1 MSDSRSLHEVIGI
14 IDVMCDMQVNGMDS
28 AIPYL
33 RGNPGGGKTE
43 SIRAMAA
50 ENGDEFISCHFA
62 LKQPEDLGGIPQFT
76 TFEHGKE
83 KILSTKWSIPEILE
97 TLIKTSEKA
106 RAKKKKVI
114 FFLDDIHRSGPF
126 HVTALFELLSERKI
140 RDIALPDN
148 VAIVLAGNGSIKA
161 GAQLTNSAI
170 INRCSVFDV
179 YTDFDY
185 WSQNFAIPN
194 NFNNHIHSFLQ
205 NSRYRHFF
213 HEEEDIEKP
222 WGSPRSWTKLSN
234 LVNTLFSKK
243 TKMPADKLSY
253 ICQAHVGERAAK
265 EFVAYYQLVSKFKI
279 ADIFKF
285 INSSLGIKE
294 NEDIPGEKIL
304 ETVDAVIKKTA
315 SSTTEE
321 LQFYA
326 ISHAA
331 LIEFLQ
337 KDIKERKK
345 LHYVECMSVMLLSLE
360 KNPKNPFPEM
370 AISIFKELQ
379 AFLKSDPEMC
389 FKIMTKYDEMAQKI
403 GMPCITE
410 MLNAITGLTGK

>member
-1 MSDSRSLHEVIGI
+1 MSDKRSLHEVIDI
-14 IDVMCDMQVNGMDS
+14 IDTMCDMQVKGLDS

-43 SIRAMAA
+43 SIRAMAM

-76 TFEHGKE
+76 TFKNGKNE
-83 KILSTKWSIPEILE
+83 ILSTKWSIPEILE
-97 TLIKTSEKA
+97 TLIRASD
-106 RAKKKKVI
+106 RAKKKNKKVI

-148 VAIVLAGNGSIKA
+148 VALVLAGNGSIKA

-185 WSQNFAIPN
+185 WSEHFALPN
-194 NFNNHIHSFLQ
+194 KFNPHIHSFLK
-205 NSRYRHFF
+205 NDRYKHFF

-234 LVNTLFSKK
+234 LVNLMFEKK
-243 TKMPADKLSY
+243 QKMPADKLSY
-253 ICQAHVGERAAK
+253 ICQAHVGDKAAK
-265 EFVAYYQLVSKFKI
+265 EFVAYYQIISKFKI
-279 ADIFKF
+279 HEIFKF
-285 INSSLGIKE
+285 INQTL
-294 NEDIPGEKIL
+294 NEKDVP
-304 ETVDAVIKKTA
+304 ETVDLTIEKTK
-315 SSTTEE
+315 TTAGDE

-331 LIEFLQ
+331 VIEFLQ
-337 KDIKERKK
+337 KTPKERAK
-345 LHYVECMSVMLLSLE
+345 LKYIDDLCILLIALE

-370 AISIFKELQ
+370 AISIMKELII
-379 AFLKSDPEMC
+379 FMKDDSETC
-389 FKIMTKYDEMAQKI
+389 SKIMAKYDEFARRTGVKSFA
-403 GMPCITE
+403 E
-410 MLNAITGLTGK
+410 MVDAIVKSSID

>member
-1 MSDSRSLHEVIGI
+1 MSDKRSLHDVINI
-14 IDVMCDMQVNGMDS
+14 INTMCDMQVNGIDS

-76 TFEHGKE
+76 TFETNGN

-97 TLIKTSEKA
+97 TLIRTSEKA
-106 RAKKKKVI
+106 RKNKKVI

-148 VAIVLAGNGSIKA
+148 VALVLAGNGSIKA

-179 YTDFDY
+179 YTDFEY
-185 WSQNFAIPN
+185 WSEHFAIPN
-194 NFNNHIHSFLQ
+194 NFNKHIHSFLK
-205 NSRYRHFF
+205 NSRYQHFF

-234 LVNTLFSKK
+234 LVNILFSKK
-243 TKMPADKLSY
+243 AKMPADKLSY
-253 ICQAHVGERAAK
+253 ICQAHVGEKAAK
-265 EFVAYYQLVSKFKI
+265 EFVAYYQLISKFKI
-279 ADIFKF
+279 AELFKF
-285 INSSLGIKE
+285 INDSLDIKE
-294 NEDIPGEKIL
+294 NETLSGKKIIK
-304 ETVDAVIKKTA
+304 TIDGVIKKTE
-315 SSTTEE
+315 SSTSEE

-337 KDIKERKK
+337 KNSKEREK
-345 LHYVECMSVMLLSLE
+345 LHYIECICILLLSLE

-370 AISIFKELQ
+370 AISIFKEFNI
-379 AFLKSDPEMC
+379 FLKNDPNLC
-389 FKIMTKYDEMAQKI
+389 YNIMTKYDEMAQKS

-410 MLNAITGLTGK
+410 MLNSISSLNGK

>member
-1 MSDSRSLHEVIGI
+1 MSDQRSLHEVIDI
-14 IDVMCDMQVNGMDS
+14 VNTMCDMQVNGIDS

-50 ENGDEFISCHFA
+50 KNGDEFVSCHFA

-76 TFEHGKE
+76 TFDHSGT

-97 TLIKTSEKA
+97 TLIRTSEKA
-106 RAKKKKVI
+106 KNNKKKVI

-140 RDIALPDN
+140 RDIAIPGN
-148 VAIVLAGNGSIKA
+148 VALVLAGNGSVKA

-170 INRCSVFDV
+170 INRCSLFDV

-185 WSQNFAIPN
+185 WSSNFAIPN
-194 NFNNHIHSFLQ
+194 NFNKHIHSFLK

-213 HEEEDIEKP
+213 HEDEDIEKP

-234 LVNTLFSKK
+234 LINIIFSKK
-243 TKMPADKLSY
+243 SKIPADKLSY
-253 ICQAHVGERAAK
+253 ICQSHVGERAAK

-279 ADIFKF
+279 AELFKF
-285 INSSLGIKE
+285 IDSSLHAKT
-294 NEDIPGEKIL
+294 L
-304 ETVDAVIKKTA
+304 EETIDAVIKKTA
-315 SSTTEE
+315 SSTSNE

-337 KDIKERKK
+337 KDSKERKK
-345 LHYVECMSVMLLSLE
+345 LNYVEDICVLMLSLE

-370 AISIFKELQ
+370 AISIFKEFQ
-379 AFLKSDPEMC
+379 VFLKDDMELCYS
-389 FKIMTKYDEMAQKI
+389 IMSKYDEMAHEV
-403 GMPCITE
+403 GMKSITE
-410 MLNAITGLTGK
+410 MLNNISSFSGN

>member
-1 MSDSRSLHEVIGI
+1 MSDKRSLHEVIDI
-14 IDVMCDMQVNGMDS
+14 INTMCEMQVSGLDS

-43 SIRAMAA
+43 SIRAMALN
-50 ENGDEFISCHFA
+50 NGDEFISCHFA

-76 TFEHGKE
+76 TFKNGKKE
-83 KILSTKWSIPEILE
+83 ILSTKWSIPEILE

-106 RAKKKKVI
+106 KKNGKKVI

-148 VAIVLAGNGSIKA
+148 VALVLAGNGSIKA

-185 WSQNFAIPN
+185 WSEHFALPN
-194 NFNNHIHSFLQ
+194 KFNPHIHSFLK
-205 NSRYRHFF
+205 NTRYHHFF

-234 LVNTLFSKK
+234 LVNLMFEKK
-243 TKMPADKLSY
+243 QKMPADKLSY
-253 ICQAHVGERAAK
+253 ICQAHVGEKAAK
-265 EFVAYYQLVSKFKI
+265 EFVAYYQIITKFKI
-279 ADIFKF
+279 HEIFKF
-285 INSSLGIKE
+285 IGQSLNE
-294 NEDIPGEKIL
+294 NNLSDTIDKTIEKTKS
-304 ETVDAVIKKTA
+304 TVSD
-315 SSTTEE
+315 E

-326 ISHAA
+326 LSHAA
-331 LIEFLQ
+331 VIEFLQ
-337 KDIKERKK
+337 KTAKERKK
-345 LHYVECMSVMLLSLE
+345 LNYTDNLCVLLLSLE

-370 AISIFKELQ
+370 AISIIKELLI
-379 AFLKSDPEMC
+379 FMKDEPDTCS
-389 FKIMTKYDEMAQKI
+389 KIMSRYDEMAREV
-403 GMPCITE
+403 GMKTFSE
-410 MLNAITGLTGK
+410 MLDAITKSSID

>member
-50 ENGDEFISCHFA
+50 KNGDEFISCHFA

-76 TFEHGKE
+76 TFEHGEE

-285 INSSLGIKE
+285 INSSLGIKD

-337 KDIKERKK
+337 KDVKERKK